1 MAKVYGVAIPP
12 PRPTPLGAAL
22 VAAACAL
29 AGGALLALLEWA
41 VF

>member
-1 MAKVYGVAIPP
+1 MTRVYGLSIPP
-12 PRPTPLGAAL
+12 PRPTPLAAAL

-29 AGGALLALLEWA
+29 AGGALLALLDWA